1 MFAIGALVAFVGLL
15 ALVGGVFSR
24 VRAGRIANTPF
35 ATTGEV
41 AQKGAAVASEK
52 GAIST
57 EGRVVAATLA
67 TAPVSGTMCLYYDT
81 VVTARWKTGD
91 HQHTQRVSEE
101 KIAAPFLLDDGSGQ
115 VRIDASKGGD
125 FEMKTTFSKK
135 QSRGL
140 MSAFT
145 GKPLSF
151 GDRGFIV
158 PQGIRIGMTVVPDHA
173 EFEVVERCLPA
184 SEFLYA
190 NGKVDT
196 GGAIG
201 SPSWTSLVLSTK
213 KRAELLAGTA
223 QMAKMLLIGGGA
235 TAGLGVVVA
244 GIGAMMG

>member
-35 ATTGEV
+35 AKTGEI
-41 AQKGAAVASEK
+41 AQKGSAAAGEK

-57 EGRVVAATLA
+57 EGRVIAPQLA
-67 TAPVSGTMCLYYDT
+67 TSPVSGTMCLYYDV

-101 KIAAPFLLDDGSGQ
+101 KMSAPFSLDDGTGEI
-115 VRIDASKGGD
+115 RIDASKGGD

-135 QSRGL
+135 QSRGI

-145 GKPLSF
+145 GKPLTF

-158 PQGIRIGMTVVPDHA
+158 PQGIRIGMTVIPDHA

-184 SEFLYA
+184 HEFMYA
-190 NGKVDT
+190 NGKLENA
-196 GGAIG
+196 AIG
-201 SPSWTSLVLSTK
+201 SPNWTALVLSPK
-213 KRAELLAGTA
+213 KRDELLAGTA
-223 QMAKMLLIGGGA
+223 QMAKMLLVGGGA
-235 TAGLGVVVA
+235 AAGVGAVLA
-244 GIGAMMG
+244 GIGAMMNG